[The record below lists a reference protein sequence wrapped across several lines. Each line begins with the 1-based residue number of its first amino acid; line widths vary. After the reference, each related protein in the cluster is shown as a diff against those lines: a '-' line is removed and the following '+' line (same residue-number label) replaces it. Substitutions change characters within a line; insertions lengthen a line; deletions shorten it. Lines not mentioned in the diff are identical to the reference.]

1 MSAEGQAP
9 KDKACFI
16 CSRDTL
22 DGAYPPLIL
31 AIQAARAGMEAK
43 IFFTFMGLNL
53 LRPGGMEKA
62 KFFPPGFMGAIP
74 GMAGVATGMMK
85 KKIDQA
91 QIPSLAELLEMAQCE
106 GVGLVGCLMTLLMM
120 EWKKED
126 LIEGVDIW
134 TAEDFIAYARDAKMC
149 LYI

>member
-1 MSAEGQAP
+1 MAATTTT

-16 CSRDTL
+16 CARDTL

-31 AIQAARAGMEAK
+31 AIQAVRAGMEAK

-53 LRPGGMEKA
+53 LRPGGMDKA

-74 GMAGVATGMMK
+74 GMASVATTMMK
-85 KKIDQA
+85 KQIDKA

>member
-1 MSAEGQAP
+1 MSAEPAA
-9 KDKACFI
+9 KDKACLI
-16 CSRDTL
+16 CARDSL

-53 LRPGGMEKA
+53 LRPGGLDQA

-74 GMAGVATGMMK
+74 GMPHLATMMMK

-106 GVGLVGCLMTLLMM
+106 GVGLVGCLMTLMMM

-126 LIEGVDIW
+126 LIDGVDIW

>member
-1 MSAEGQAP
+1 MSAEQPA

-16 CSRDTL
+16 CARDSL

-53 LRPGGMEKA
+53 LRPGGMDKA
-62 KFFPPGFMGAIP
+62 QFFPPGFMGAIP
-74 GMAGVATGMMK
+74 GMSSLATMMMK
-85 KKIDQA
+85 KKIDKA

-120 EWKKED
+120 EWQKED
-126 LIEGVDIW
+126 LIDGVDIW
-134 TAEDFIAYARDAKMC
+134 TAEDFIAYARDAKLC